1 MEDLNMEPIQVTVSV
16 RGYIVLP
23 AVLRKAME
31 IKPGSKMLLRRDK
44 DKLILE
50 SVPSFTDKLAGLT
63 RQSIGRTPKEVN
75 AYIDDQR
82 ASRTR

>member
-1 MEDLNMEPIQVTVSV
+1 MEPIQVTVSV

-23 AVLRKAME
+23 ASLRKAME
-31 IKPGSKMLLRRDK
+31 IKPGSKMLLRRDQ

-75 AYIDDQR
+75 TYIDDQR
-82 ASRTR
+82 AGRTK